1 MKKGTVFIKS
11 GERVAASDI
20 WKLTELINCLERM
33 EAKVLTP
40 MLFFYYHVEAY
51 QQLRLPFRIIFK
63 VSWQTKLLQS
73 GSVTG
78 IILSTDF
85 Y

>member
-1 MKKGTVFIKS
+1 
-11 GERVAASDI
+11 
-20 WKLTELINCLERM
+20 M

-40 MLFFYYHVEAY
+40 MLSSHYHVEAY